1 MTSNRFDLPERL
13 PPAEDVDL
21 TDRETFYRR
30 MPAAAFVEAAAARR
44 RPAAWRPALA
54 GVVGA
59 GALAATLLLV
69 VAPWNRPAQGPVEPG
84 VAPVKYA
91 EDIAFGAAG
100 GHRAKSNLRP
110 LPAPAAAPVDLSMVV
125 RRAGRPMTVP
135 VPVEDGTRL
144 APDTLVRF
152 VYDNP
157 DYDYLMLVSVTGDGE
172 VAVFYPMEEG
182 PSIPILRGRGV
193 PLHGAVQLD
202 DHLGPERFFALFS
215 ATPLAWEQVE
225 TAVAESRGGSAGGD
239 GAAWLRNLR
248 RLPLGCAQAT
258 LLIEKE
264 LLGEADDG

>member
-1 MTSNRFDLPERL
+1 MTSGRFDLPERL
-13 PPAEDVDL
+13 PPADDVDL
-21 TDRETFYRR
+21 PDRETFYRR
-30 MPAAAFVEAAAARR
+30 RPPAAFAAALAARR
-44 RPAAWRPALA
+44 RPVAWRPMASL
-54 GVVGA
+54 VGA
-59 GALAATLLLV
+59 GALAATLLLI
-69 VAPWNRPAQGPVEPG
+69 VAPWDRPAQGPVDPG
-84 VAPVKYA
+84 VAPAVHA

-100 GHRAKSNLRP
+100 GHRAKSNFRP
-110 LPAPAAAPVDLSMVV
+110 HVVTRDAPVDLSLVV
-125 RRAGRPMTVP
+125 HRAGRPVP
-135 VPVEDGTRL
+135 VPPDEEIRL
-144 APDTLVRF
+144 APDTKVRF

-157 DYDYLMLVSVTGDGE
+157 DYDFLMLVSVTGDGD

-225 TAVAESRGGSAGGD
+225 AAVSESRGAATRGD
-239 GAAWLRNLR
+239 GATWLRDLR

-264 LLGEADDG
+264 PLGEADDG

>member
-1 MTSNRFDLPERL
+1 MRSSRFDLPERL

-21 TDRETFYRR
+21 ADRETFYRR
-30 MPAAAFVEAAAARR
+30 MPAAAFVAAAAARR
-44 RPAAWRPALA
+44 RPAAWRHAMA
-54 GVVGA
+54 GLVGA
-59 GALAATLLLV
+59 GALAAALLLV
-69 VAPWNRPAQGPVEPG
+69 VAPWERPAQNPVDPG
-84 VAPVKYA
+84 VAPA

-100 GHRAKSNLRP
+100 GHRAKSTLRP
-110 LPAPAAAPVDLSMVV
+110 QPTPAAAPVDLSLVV
-125 RRAGRPMTVP
+125 HRAGRPMP
-135 VPVEDGTRL
+135 VPVTDGIRL
-144 APDTLVRF
+144 APDTRVRF

-215 ATPLAWEQVE
+215 AAPLAWEQVE
-225 TAVAESRGGSAGGD
+225 AAVAESRGGTTGGD
-239 GAAWLRNLR
+239 GAAWLRDLR

-264 LLGEADDG
+264 PSGEVGDG